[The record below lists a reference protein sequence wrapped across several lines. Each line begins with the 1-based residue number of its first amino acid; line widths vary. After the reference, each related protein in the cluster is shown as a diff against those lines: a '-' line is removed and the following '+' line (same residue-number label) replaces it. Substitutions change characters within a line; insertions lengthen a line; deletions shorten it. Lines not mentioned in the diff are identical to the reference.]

1 MARWRKARDADKD
14 VSQTSAADAGAYYYA
29 SGERIPLVRAGDL
42 LAVDLR
48 EAGRSKDVVRSLG
61 KAITGAKP
69 LMAGMGLVDVKGLDE
84 AVVETVR
91 LSGLAQP
98 VYQTEGATIVV
109 LPEVR
114 VEESRGKKE
123 RDSIRTW
130 LSEHGTTLE
139 FEENEDRFTIR
150 PRSGQGDDALRLA
163 NQIVEQLAP
172 EMAQARFIRVVKRPS
187 TAAPP
192 GAAD

>member
-1 MARWRKARDADKD
+1 MAGGRKARTGDAAET
-14 VSQTSAADAGAYYYA
+14 QASAADTGAYYYA

-48 EAGRSKDVVRSLG
+48 EARRSAPGAKSL
-61 KAITGAKP
+61 KAAITSAKP
-69 LMAGMGLVDVKGLDE
+69 LIGGMGLVDLSGLDE
-84 AVVETVR
+84 AAVETVR
-91 LSGLAQP
+91 QSGLAQP

-109 LPEVR
+109 MPEVR
-114 VEESRGKKE
+114 VEESRGEKE

-130 LSEHGTTLE
+130 LSEHQSTLD
-139 FEENEDRFTIR
+139 FEENDDRFTIR
-150 PRSGQGDDALRLA
+150 PRSGDGDDALRLA

-187 TAAPP
+187 TSAE
-192 GAAD
+192 

>member
-1 MARWRKARDADKD
+1 MAGRRKPRDADTAA
-14 VSQTSAADAGAYYYA
+14 SQSSSCDAGAYYYA

-48 EAGRSKDVVRSLG
+48 EAGRSEPVAKSLG
-61 KAITGAKP
+61 AAITSAKP
-69 LMAGMGLVDVKGLDE
+69 LMAGMGLVDVKGLDD
-84 AVVETVR
+84 AAVETVR
-91 LSGLAQP
+91 QSGLAQP
-98 VYQTEGATIVV
+98 VYQTEGGTIVV

-130 LSEHGTTLE
+130 LSEHHSTLE
-139 FEENEDRFTIR
+139 FEENDDRFTIR
-150 PRSGQGDDALRLA
+150 PRSGHGDDALRLA

-187 TAAPP
+187 TAVPRSE
-192 GAAD
+192 AD